1 MPALSDFVPRPPKVS
16 TKETRA
22 NAAHL
27 YKDEVFWKRALMDAD
42 YNGKKSF
49 VSRQIMVK

>member
-1 MPALSDFVPRPPKVS
+1 VS

-27 YKDEVFWKRALMDAD
+27 SKDEVFFWKWALMEAD
-42 YNGKKSF
+42 YSGKKIF
-49 VSRQIMVK
+49 VSRQIMKV